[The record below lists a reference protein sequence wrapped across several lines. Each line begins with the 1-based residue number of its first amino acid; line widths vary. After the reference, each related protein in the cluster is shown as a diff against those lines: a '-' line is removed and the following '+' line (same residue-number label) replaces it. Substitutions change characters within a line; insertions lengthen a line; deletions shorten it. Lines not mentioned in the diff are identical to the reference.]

1 MAVKDNQQKL
11 LQKYSKAL
19 YESDKARGQ
28 LQDQIYNLE
37 RRILLLQDYIAFLEE
52 TIEENK
58 KTGTEQP

>member
-1 MAVKDNQQKL
+1 MAVKDKQQKL
-11 LQKYSKAL
+11 LQEYSKAL

-58 KTGTEQP
+58 KT

>member
-1 MAVKDNQQKL
+1 MAVKDKQQKL
-11 LQKYSKAL
+11 LQEYAKAL
-19 YESDKARGQ
+19 YESDKVRGQ